1 MIFNIYPRSGDLQTV
16 FAIAGN
22 PFHFPR
28 RIKMARSFARFP
40 ALLAVFLLLASPLA
54 QAAMESR
61 IYQVSN
67 RTAED
72 IAGQIRQL
80 YGDGQ
85 IRVTAQGQQLVIRG
99 DADVLDEAGRLI
111 ETLDVAPAQMRVTV
125 RSRQTGSGKS
135 GGGGVSVNGNQV
147 NVQAGRKVTS
157 TRSQQERSLIVQG
170 GQSAHITQGQV
181 RTIPVAIQGGR
192 NPAAILQQVETR
204 SGFVVSPQ
212 VISNQMVELTIMS
225 FENDPQNDIQGYE
238 TEAVM
243 TMRRVS
249 AGEWVELGS
258 TRQTREVEESGI
270 TYQVGG
276 ESHNNQVFEV
286 RVEVM

>member
-1 MIFNIYPRSGDLQTV
+1 MPRFQSPLSSL
-16 FAIAGN
+16 FA
-22 PFHFPR
+22 
-28 RIKMARSFARFP
+28 
-40 ALLAVFLLLASPLA
+40 VVLLLAMTSVV
-54 QAAMESR
+54 QAAVESR
-61 IYQVSN
+61 TYKVNN

-85 IRVTAQGQQLVIRG
+85 VRVTAQGQQLVIRG
-99 DADVLDEAGRLI
+99 DAAILDEAGRLI
-111 ETLDVAPAQMRVTV
+111 QTLDVAPAQMRITV

-135 GGGGVSVNGNQV
+135 SGGGVSVNGNQV
-147 NVQAGRKVTS
+147 SVQAERKVTT
-157 TRSQQERSLIVQG
+157 TRSQQERSVVVQG

-212 VISNQMVELTIMS
+212 VISDQTVELTIVS
-225 FENDPQNDIQGYE
+225 FENDPEDDIQGYE

-243 TMRRVS
+243 TMGRVS
-249 AGEWVELGS
+249 TGVWVGRGS
-258 TRQTREVEESGI
+258 TRKTRNVEKRGI

-276 ESHNNQVFEV
+276 DSRNNQVFEV

>member
-1 MIFNIYPRSGDLQTV
+1 MTRFQ
-16 FAIAGN
+16 
-22 PFHFPR
+22 
-28 RIKMARSFARFP
+28 RSFPSWF
-40 ALLAVFLLLASPLA
+40 VVVLLLAMASFA

-61 IYQVSN
+61 IYKVNN

-85 IRVTAQGQQLVIRG
+85 VRVTAQGQQLVVRG
-99 DADVLDEAGRLI
+99 DAATLDEAGRLI
-111 ETLDVAPAQMRVTV
+111 QTLDVAPAQMRITV

-135 GGGGVSVNGNQV
+135 SGGGVSVNGNQV
-147 NVQAGRKVTS
+147 SVQAERKVTT
-157 TRSQQERSLIVQG
+157 TRSQQERSVVVQG

-212 VISNQMVELTIMS
+212 VISDQTVELTIVS
-225 FENDPQNDIQGYE
+225 FENDPEDDIQGYE

-258 TRQTREVEESGI
+258 TRESRNVEKSGI

-276 ESHNNQVFEV
+276 DSRNNQVFEV